1 MRILVADADAFAR
14 ETLAL
19 LLECKGHKVYRAY
32 DGKEALEAAQ
42 TLRPDAAVLEVKMP
56 RLSGYDVARSVRT
69 RSWAHDT
76 VLIAYSEWGRDSD
89 KDLAFEAGFDR
100 HLSKPADLSALNRIL
115 DETSREVGPS
125 F

>member
-1 MRILVADADAFAR
+1 MRILVADADSYSR
-14 ETLAL
+14 ESLASI
-19 LLECKGHKVYRAY
+19 LERKGHTVYRAY

-42 TLRPDAAVLEVKMP
+42 ILRPDAAVLEVRMP
-56 RLSGYDVARSVRT
+56 RLSGYDVAKTMRT

-100 HLSKPADLSALNRIL
+100 HRSKPADLSTLNFVL
-115 DETSREVGPS
+115 DEASREIGAS